1 MKQPDGRSFATI
13 SVDVDPVDLHLAG
26 YGHPGL
32 AADELVYRL
41 ALPRLLEI
49 LARHSVLATFFVVS
63 RDVVAERPILR
74 GLVEAGHEIASHSA
88 THPVGFSRLAVDQL
102 RQEIVRSRQELES
115 ELGVEVTGF
124 RAPNWDLDPRAV
136 PILAQAG
143 YRYDASG
150 FPSWLQLAARVAL
163 AVKARRPEPLVES
176 RLWPFTFRRLPHRW
190 RAGGA
195 VIDEYPIS
203 VTPAVRW
210 PVYHT
215 LRYMVDADRFEAQLD
230 GFVRRGEPVL
240 YPIHGVDALGLVED
254 RVDERLARHPG
265 MDRPLPEKLEL
276 LDQAIASLARR
287 FRCVPYRE
295 HPVREG

>member
-1 MKQPDGRSFATI
+1 MKQSDGQSAATI

-32 AADELVYRL
+32 AADELVYRR

-49 LARHSVLATFFVVS
+49 LARHSVFATFFVVT
-63 RDVVAERPILR
+63 RDVTAERSRLR
-74 GLVEAGHEIASHSA
+74 EIVEAGHEIASHSV
-88 THPVGFSRLAVDQL
+88 THPLGFSRLSVDQL
-102 RQEIVRSRQELES
+102 AREIVRSRQELES
-115 ELGVEVTGF
+115 VLGVQVFGF

-150 FPSWLQLAARVAL
+150 FPSWLQVAARAAL
-163 AVKARRPEPLVES
+163 AVKARRLDPVLES

-190 RAGGA
+190 HAGGA
-195 VIDEYPIS
+195 AIDEYPIS
-203 VTPAVRW
+203 VTPALRW

-215 LRYMVDADRFEAQLD
+215 LRYMVDADRFHAQLD
-230 GFVRRGEPVL
+230 GFARRHEPIF
-240 YPIHGVDALGLVED
+240 YPIHAVDALGLVED
-254 RVDERLARHPG
+254 GVDRRLGPHPG
-265 MDRPLPEKLEL
+265 MDRSLSEKLEL
-276 LDQAIASLARR
+276 LDSAVAALASR

-295 HPVREG
+295 YPVRDG